1 MDICSS
7 YNIEFGKTVCYGT
20 KEREA
25 CNCEGDESKCN
36 FYPEKREKANKRC
49 LNVERRSLILTEL
62 YSMTRQSGK
71 TTMLIEMSAKTG
83 AIIVVPTH
91 VMRNYILGMANK
103 LNLKIPEPISVREFI
118 RAVNSNWAFNEQ
130 KYLID
135 ELQTVLTTMN
145 VAVATIDRNHVHDD
159 FNALKTAA
167 DSEVR
172 SSAQIETEY
181 EPTF

>member
-1 MDICSS
+1 MGT
-7 YNIEFGKTVCYGT
+7 EF
-20 KEREA
+20 
-25 CNCEGDESKCN
+25 
-36 FYPEKREKANKRC
+36 
-49 LNVERRSLILTEL
+49 

-91 VMRNYILGMANK
+91 VMANHILGLANK

-118 RAVNSNWAFNEQ
+118 RAVDSDWAFNEQ

-145 VAVATIDRNHVHDD
+145 VAVATIDRNYVDDD
-159 FNALKTAA
+159 FKALKTAA
-167 DSEVR
+167 DSELYSNVR
-172 SSAQIETEY
+172 IETEY